1 MKTKTKLKRTVM
13 LLAVLLLALIPFS
26 AFAAETTLSTTVPS
40 EFSVKIEIEGKGS
53 VIVDGVEYFENA
65 EIVVDR
71 NEEISYKILSAEGY
85 EIKSVFFNDADVTR
99 SLKDGVI
106 TIFADGDGVLKVTFS
121 AIPESPKTGDDS
133 NLIGAILM
141 MMLSLAM
148 IIVMTAWIIKNKKEQ
163 S

>member
-1 MKTKTKLKRTVM
+1 MKKQNKFKRTVM
-13 LLAVLLLALIPFS
+13 LLAVLLLTLIPLS
-26 AFAAETTLSTTVPS
+26 AFAAETTLTTTVPS
-40 EFSVKIEIEGKGS
+40 EFFVKIEIEGKGS
-53 VIVDGVEYFENA
+53 VIVDGVEYSENA
-65 EIVVDR
+65 EIVVKR
-71 NEEISYKILSAEGY
+71 NEEISYQIVPAEGY
-85 EIKSVFFNDADVTR
+85 EIKAVFFNDADVTE